1 MDFATILGILM
12 ALGAIGF
19 SVLHAPGGA
28 SNFKFFINMEA
39 FLVVLG
45 GTFCA
50 LLVNYPWAQV
60 WGVRKVLKKVVFS
73 SHEDTSQLVSTFVE
87 LTKKARQGGILS
99 IEADVKNIKDD
110 FMRRGLQF
118 AIDGQDKDFIQNM
131 LETEIGF
138 IRERHK
144 LGAEIFNA
152 LGTYSPAL
160 GIIGTV
166 MGMMLMLGTIDD
178 IATVPAKMATALAAA
193 FFGLGLGYLV
203 FLPMAG
209 KLKRRSE
216 EELLLKEIVIRGVL
230 LLQTGAAP
238 SAIES
243 NLKAYLEPAKRAQI
257 KSAGPSAA

>member
-1 MDFATILGILM
+1 MDIATILGIIL
-12 ALGAIGF
+12 ALGAIVTAIGL
-19 SVLHAPGGA
+19 SPGGV
-28 SNFKFFINMEA
+28 SNFKFFYNLEA

-50 LLVNYPWAQV
+50 LMVNYPWSQV
-60 WGVRKVLKKVVFS
+60 WGLRKVLKKVLFS
-73 SHEDTSQLVSTFVE
+73 TGEDSSQLVNTFVE

-99 IEADVKNIKDD
+99 IEADVKNIRDD
-110 FMRRGLQF
+110 FMRRGLQLVV
-118 AIDGQDKDFIQNM
+118 DGQDKDFIQNM

-144 LGAEIFNA
+144 VGAEIFNA
-152 LGTYSPAL
+152 LGTYAPAL

-178 IATVPAKMATALAAA
+178 VASVPRKMAVALAAA
-193 FFGLGLGYLV
+193 FFGLGMGYLV

-216 EELLLKEIVIRGVL
+216 EELLVKEIVIRGVL

-238 SAIES
+238 SAMES

-257 KSAGPSAA
+257 KGA

>member
-1 MDFATILGILM
+1 MDFATILGIIL
-12 ALGAIGF
+12 ALGAVGTAI
-19 SVLHAPGGA
+19 VLSPGGV
-28 SNFKFFINMEA
+28 SNFKFFVNIEA

-50 LLVNYPWAQV
+50 LMVNYPWAKV
-60 WGVRKVLKKVVFS
+60 WGLRKVLKKVLLDTG
-73 SHEDTSQLVSTFVE
+73 EDTSQMVATFVD
-87 LTKKARQGGILS
+87 LTKKARQNGILS
-99 IEADVKNIKDD
+99 IEGDVRNVRDD
-110 FMRRGLQF
+110 FMRRGLQLVV
-118 AIDGQDKDFIQNM
+118 DGQDKDFIQNM

-144 LGAEIFNA
+144 MGAEIFNA
-152 LGTYSPAL
+152 LGTYAPAL

-178 IATVPAKMATALAAA
+178 IEAVPRKMATALAAA
-193 FFGLGLGYLV
+193 FFGLSLGYLL

-209 KLKRRSE
+209 KLKTRSE
-216 EELLLKEIVIRGVL
+216 EELLLKEIVVRGVL

-257 KSAGPSAA
+257 KGA

>member
-1 MDFATILGILM
+1 MDFATIFGIIL
-12 ALGAIGF
+12 ALGAIGTAILL
-19 SVLHAPGGA
+19 SPGGA
-28 SNFKFFINMEA
+28 SNFHFFINIEA

-50 LLVNYPWAQV
+50 LMINYPWATV
-60 WGVRKVLKKVVFS
+60 WGLRKVLKKVLFS
-73 SHEDTSQLVSTFVE
+73 SGEDTSQLVPTFVE

-99 IEADVKNIKDD
+99 IEGDVRNVRDD
-110 FMRRGLQF
+110 FMKRGLQLVV
-118 AIDGQDKDFIQNM
+118 DGQDKDFIQNM

-152 LGTYSPAL
+152 LGTYAPAL

-193 FFGLGLGYLV
+193 FFGLGLGYLL

-209 KLKRRSE
+209 KLKTRSE
-216 EELLLKEIVIRGVL
+216 QELLLKEIVIRGVL

-243 NLKAYLEPAKRAQI
+243 NLNAYLEPAKRAQV
-257 KSAGPSAA
+257 KGN

>member
-1 MDFATILGILM
+1 MDFATILGILL
-12 ALGAIGF
+12 ALAAVTGAIIM
-19 SVLHAPGGA
+19 SPGGI
-28 SNFKFFINMEA
+28 SNFRFFINHEA
-39 FLVVLG
+39 FLIVLG

-50 LLVNYPWAQV
+50 LMVNYPWAQV
-60 WGVRKVLKKVVFS
+60 WGLRRVLKKVLLGQE
-73 SHEDTSQLVSTFVE
+73 EDTSQMVATFVE

-99 IEADVKNIKDD
+99 IEGDVKNVRDD
-110 FMRRGLQF
+110 FMRRGLQLVV
-118 AIDGQDKDFIQNM
+118 DGQPSDFIQNM
-131 LETEIGF
+131 METEISF

-144 LGAEIFNA
+144 VGAEIFNA
-152 LGTYSPAL
+152 LGTYAPAL

-178 IATVPAKMATALAAA
+178 IAQVPKKMAIALAAA

-216 EELLLKEIVIRGVL
+216 EELLVKEIVIRGVL
-230 LLQTGAAP
+230 LLQGGAAP

-257 KSAGPSAA
+257 KGA

>member
-1 MDFATILGILM
+1 MDFATILGIIL
-12 ALGAIGF
+12 ALGAVGAAILL
-19 SVLHAPGGA
+19 SPGGA
-28 SNFKFFINMEA
+28 SNFKFFLNMEA

-50 LLVNYPWAQV
+50 LMVNYPWAQV
-60 WGVRKVLKKVVFS
+60 WGLRKVLKKVLMS
-73 SHEDTSQLVSTFVE
+73 QGEDTSQMVTTFVD
-87 LTKKARQGGILS
+87 LTKKARQNGILA
-99 IEADVKNIKDD
+99 IESEVRGVKDD
-110 FMRRGLQF
+110 FMRRGLQLVV
-118 AIDGQDKDFIQNM
+118 DGQDKDFIQNM

-144 LGAEIFNA
+144 VGAEIFNA
-152 LGTYSPAL
+152 LGTYAPAL

-193 FFGLGLGYLV
+193 FFGLGLGYLL

-257 KSAGPSAA
+257 KGA

>member
-1 MDFATILGILM
+1 MDFATIIGIIL
-12 ALGAIGF
+12 ALGAIAASIF
-19 SVLHAPGGA
+19 HAPGGA
-28 SNFKFFINMEA
+28 SNFKFFLNAEA

-50 LLVNYPWAQV
+50 LMVNYPWSAV
-60 WGVRKVLKKVVFS
+60 WGLRKVLKKVLTS
-73 SHEDTSQLVSTFVE
+73 TGEDTSQLVSTFVE

-99 IEADVKNIKDD
+99 IEGDVKNIRDD
-110 FMRRGLQF
+110 FMRRGLQL

-144 LGAEIFNA
+144 VGAEIFNA
-152 LGTYSPAL
+152 LGTYAPAL

-178 IATVPAKMATALAAA
+178 IATVPAKMASALAAA
-193 FFGLGLGYLV
+193 FFGLSLGYLL

-216 EELLLKEIVIRGVL
+216 EELLVKEIVIRGVL

-243 NLKAYLEPAKRAQI
+243 NLKAYLEPAQRVKI
-257 KSAGPSAA
+257 KGA

>member
-1 MDFATILGILM
+1 MDFATILGIIL
-12 ALGAIGF
+12 ALGAVGTAI
-19 SVLHAPGGA
+19 VLSPGGV
-28 SNFKFFINMEA
+28 SNFKFFVNIEA

-50 LLVNYPWAQV
+50 LMVNYPWAKV
-60 WGVRKVLKKVVFS
+60 WGLRKVLKKVLLDTG
-73 SHEDTSQLVSTFVE
+73 EDPSQMVATFVD
-87 LTKKARQGGILS
+87 LTKKARQNGILS
-99 IEADVKNIKDD
+99 IEGDVRNVRDD
-110 FMRRGLQF
+110 FMRRGLQLV
-118 AIDGQDKDFIQNM
+118 ADGQDKDFIHNM

-144 LGAEIFNA
+144 LGAEVFNA
-152 LGTYSPAL
+152 LGAYAPAL

-193 FFGLGLGYLV
+193 FFGLGLGYLL

-216 EELLLKEIVIRGVL
+216 DELLLKEIVIRGVL
-230 LLQTGAAP
+230 LLQTGAAASRGGVHSLAP
-238 SAIES
+238 
-243 NLKAYLEPAKRAQI
+243 LPH
-257 KSAGPSAA
+257 PD

>member
-1 MDFATILGILM
+1 MDFATIMGIIL

-19 SVLHAPGGA
+19 SIVHAPGGTA
-28 SNFKFFINMEA
+28 NFKFFVNTEA

-60 WGVRKVLKKVVFS
+60 WGLRKVIKKVMFS
-73 SHEDTSQLVSTFVE
+73 QGEDTSQLVTTFVE
-87 LTKKARQGGILS
+87 LTKKARQNGILS
-99 IEADVKNIKDD
+99 IEGDVRGVKDD
-110 FMRRGLQF
+110 FMRRGLQLVV
-118 AIDGQDKDFIQNM
+118 DGQDKDFIQNM

-144 LGAEIFNA
+144 VGAEIFNS
-152 LGTYSPAL
+152 LGTYAPTF

-178 IATVPAKMATALAAA
+178 IATVPSKMATALAAA
-193 FFGLGLGYLV
+193 FFGLGLGYLI

-216 EELLLKEIVIRGVL
+216 DELLLKEIVIRGVL

-238 SAIES
+238 SAIET

-257 KSAGPSAA
+257 KGA

>member
-1 MDFATILGILM
+1 MDFATILGIIL
-12 ALGAIGF
+12 ALGAIVV
-19 SVLHAPGGA
+19 SILHAPGGA
-28 SNFKFFINMEA
+28 TNFKFFVNAEA
-39 FLVVLG
+39 FLVVMG

-50 LLVNYPWAQV
+50 IMVNYPWAQV
-60 WGVRKVLKKVVFS
+60 WGLRKVLKKVLFS
-73 SHEDTSQLVSTFVE
+73 TGDDSSQLVSTFVE

-99 IEADVKNIKDD
+99 IEGDVKGIRDD
-110 FMRRGLQF
+110 FMRRGLQL
-118 AIDGQDKDFIQNM
+118 AVDGQDKDFIQNM

-144 LGAEIFNA
+144 VGAEIFNA

-178 IATVPAKMATALAAA
+178 IATVPGKMATALAAA
-193 FFGLGLGYLV
+193 FFGLGLGYLI

-216 EELLLKEIVIRGVL
+216 EELLVKEIVIRGVL

-238 SAIES
+238 SAIET

-257 KSAGPSAA
+257 KGA

>member
-1 MDFATILGILM
+1 VDFATILGIIL
-12 ALGAIGF
+12 ALGAVGTAILL
-19 SVLHAPGGA
+19 SPGGA
-28 SNFKFFINMEA
+28 SNFKFFVNIEA

-50 LLVNYPWAQV
+50 LMINYPWSQV
-60 WGVRKVLKKVVFS
+60 WGLRKVLKKVLLTTG
-73 SHEDTSQLVSTFVE
+73 EDSSQLVVTFVE

-99 IEADVKNIKDD
+99 IEGDVRNIRDD
-110 FMRRGLQF
+110 FMRRGLQLVV
-118 AIDGQDKDFIQNM
+118 DGQDKDFIQNM

-144 LGAEIFNA
+144 VGAEIFNS
-152 LGTYSPAL
+152 LGTYAPAL

-166 MGMMLMLGTIDD
+166 MGMMLMLGTIED
-178 IATVPAKMATALAAA
+178 IAAVPRKMATALAAA
-193 FFGLGLGYLV
+193 FFGLGLGYLL

-216 EELLLKEIVIRGVL
+216 EELLVKEIVIRGVL

-238 SAIES
+238 SALES
-243 NLKAYLEPAKRAQI
+243 NLKAYLEPAKRSQI
-257 KSAGPSAA
+257 KGA